1 MGELR
6 RWTMRRKQRRFSREF
21 KREAVELLNRSGS
34 SALQVSK
41 ELGIDS
47 TTLSR
52 WRREIGDGSDDAER
66 EPTSVFALKEELKW
80 LRKENERLKEEHAIL
95 KKAAAYFA
103 KESL

>member
-1 MGELR
+1 MKRKR
-6 RWTMRRKQRRFSREF
+6 RQYTQEY
-21 KREAVELLNRSGS
+21 KREAVELVTRSGS

-41 ELGIDS
+41 ELGIDA

-52 WRREIGDGSDDAER
+52 WRREIEGTEAE
-66 EPTSVFALKEELKW
+66 EGPVSVFALKEELKW
-80 LRKENERLKEEHAIL
+80 LRKENDRLKEEQAIL

>member
-1 MGELR
+1 MKRKR
-6 RWTMRRKQRRFSREF
+6 RQYTREF
-21 KREAVELLNRSGS
+21 KREAVELLTRSGS

-52 WRREIGDGSDDAER
+52 WRREIEETQAEE
-66 EPTSVFALKEELKW
+66 EPVRVFALKEELKW
-80 LRKENERLKEEHAIL
+80 LRKENERLKEEQAIL

-103 KESL
+103 KESV

>member
-1 MGELR
+1 MKR
-6 RWTMRRKQRRFSREF
+6 KRKQYTREF
-21 KREAVELLNRSGS
+21 KREAVELLVRSGS

-52 WRREIGDGSDDAER
+52 WRREIEGTETEE
-66 EPTSVFALKEELKW
+66 EPVSVFVLKEELKW
-80 LRKENERLKEEHAIL
+80 LRKENERLKEEQAIL